1 VRKLAQATGIPKSSV
16 DRHRQA
22 LQKRSIVPEAVFW
35 EQTLGQDWLHRLVFA
50 IIYVFGIKGG
60 IGADRLSEFFHCMHL
75 ERHVGCS
82 ASALHRLRD
91 EFETTLLA
99 YPPEQ
104 LRSLVAFDRRIEICA
119 GADETFF
126 EHPILVLMD

>member
-1 VRKLAQATGIPKSSV
+1 
-16 DRHRQA
+16 
-22 LQKRSIVPEAVFW
+22 
-35 EQTLGQDWLHRLVFA
+35 
-50 IIYVFGIKGG
+50 
-60 IGADRLSEFFHCMHL
+60 MHL